1 MADQMPILDP
11 AELIGAS
18 AAALVERLTK
28 AAHAFV
34 KDALDQGSPS
44 VAAVQAALETI
55 TAGLP
60 SALKS
65 ELDAQLPQIAAQAV
79 LAAEVE
85 IAPAREA
92 SGKPFQPVDLPNP
105 PDAVPW
111 LATAAA
117 ALAGSIRI
125 RIGLPSEVTAT
136 TSFSVNP
143 EELSAKVLAELDDD
157 IRKAIDQLVETMTAR
172 TVNESRLATFL
183 SNEDIVKR
191 LQYTAVVDE
200 KTSAGCRHLAGV
212 DFNLR
217 AKNIPRPPLHPGCR
231 SSLKPITGIRRKPGA
246 TDAEISRQN
255 WAIYQRLEREAKA
268 KETKAMMNEG
278 RTDGE
283 VLEFRFSP
291 APDGDGVFSGYAIVW
306 DVLDGH
312 KTMFAPGSLR
322 IDSPIPLLWSH
333 NPEKPVGAVLEAR
346 ADAKGLFIRGKIS
359 VGTNDGKEAYAL
371 VKDRAITG
379 LSIGFRRLSDVAVS
393 GGRRITSAS
402 LREISLVTFP
412 SNESARILE
421 VRCAHAAPD
430 AAQSKGGQM
439 EHTDTPASE
448 SVANETRAA
457 VDSVAAK
464 IDTLTSAMESATRR
478 MDRLEARSLRLP
490 LAGSVTDTDASVER
504 RSFENY
510 LRGGT
515 AGMEFTEVRSLRTG
529 DDISAG
535 YLAPAEFIAEVDKN
549 IVLWSPVRQLA
560 TVRNTARGSV
570 ELPKRIGRPTATWV
584 EELEDRDDTETG
596 SRYGKSAYEVKELTA
611 YVDVAFSTLE
621 DAAVDIFAEL
631 AADLAEEFGQAEG
644 EAFVTGNGVKRPMG
658 FMSDTSIPT
667 VASGDAAKITAD
679 SLIDAFHALPSPYR
693 TNAVW
698 AMNSTTLGA
707 VRKLKTSTGEYLL
720 SMTGLA
726 GSPVTTILGRP
737 VVELPDMPDITAGAI
752 PLVFGDFAQGYRVF
766 DRVGFSLLRDDL
778 TQRTKGKCRFHAR
791 KRVAGGVR
799 KSEALRKLRIA
810 TN

>member
-1 MADQMPILDP
+1 MERLDLEFKAAPSGAGLIEGLASPFGGTPDRVRDIVAPGAFSRSLAEHKARGTMPAMLLSHDP
-11 AELIGAS
+11 AAVVGAWER
-18 AAALVERLTK
+18 VEETPRGLTVAGRLT
-28 AAHAFV
+28 
-34 KDALDQGSPS
+34 LG
-44 VAAVQAALETI
+44 
-55 TAGLP
+55 
-60 SALKS
+60 
-65 ELDAQLPQIAAQAV
+65 
-79 LAAEVE
+79 
-85 IAPAREA
+85 
-92 SGKPFQPVDLPNP
+92 
-105 PDAVPW
+105 
-111 LATAAA
+111 
-117 ALAGSIRI
+117 
-125 RIGLPSEVTAT
+125 T
-136 TSFSVNP
+136 TTG
-143 EELSAKVLAELDDD
+143 DD
-157 IRKAIDQLVETMTAR
+157 
-172 TVNESRLATFL
+172 
-183 SNEDIVKR
+183 
-191 LQYTAVVDE
+191 
-200 KTSAGCRHLAGV
+200 
-212 DFNLR
+212 
-217 AKNIPRPPLHPGCR
+217 
-231 SSLKPITGIRRKPGA
+231 
-246 TDAEISRQN
+246 
-255 WAIYQRLEREAKA
+255 
-268 KETKAMMNEG
+268 
-278 RTDGE
+278 
-283 VLEFRFSP
+283 
-291 APDGDGVFSGYAIVW
+291 
-306 DVLDGH
+306 
-312 KTMFAPGSLR
+312 
-322 IDSPIPLLWSH
+322 
-333 NPEKPVGAVLEAR
+333 
-346 ADAKGLFIRGKIS
+346 
-359 VGTNDGKEAYAL
+359 AYAL
-371 VKDRAITG
+371 ARAKALTG
-379 LSIGFRRLSDVAVS
+379 LSIGFRTIKATRLP
-393 GGRRITSAS
+393 GGIRR
-402 LREISLVTFP
+402 LDEVDLLEISLVSVP
-412 SNESARILE
+412 
-421 VRCAHAAPD
+421 AAP
-430 AAQSKGGQM
+430 AATITSVKSFPAVSTARTHEEKTM
-439 EHTDTPASE
+439 ADPNAATTDTTDTPPAD
-448 SVANETRAA
+448 TRLTALEGT
-457 VDSVAAK
+457 VSD
-464 IDTLTSAMESATRR
+464 IDK
-478 MDRLEARSLRLP
+478 RLK
-490 LAGSVTDTDASVER
+490 SVEDSMGTTAKGVSRIETMLR
-504 RSFENY
+504 RPGTAATTGDAATTAPERKAFEAY

-515 AGMEFTEVRSLRTG
+515 AGMEFTEVKTLRTG
-529 DDISAG
+529 DDTSAG

-658 FMSDTSIPT
+658 FMTDTSIPT